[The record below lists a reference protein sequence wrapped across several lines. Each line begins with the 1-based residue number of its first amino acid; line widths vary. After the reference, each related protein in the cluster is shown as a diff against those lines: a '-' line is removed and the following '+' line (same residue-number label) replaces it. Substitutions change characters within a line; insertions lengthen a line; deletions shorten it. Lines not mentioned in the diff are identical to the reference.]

1 MMYIGTSLGRC
12 LQSLLLDKVS
22 KDDVLVIITRTK
34 SETLEQFIGV
44 VKQYHESGNFTSSR
58 PAEYDLAVKPW
69 EEVEKLATDLYNDGK
84 IHQPRNF
91 VGLGKSFYH
100 PDLNRIDWH
109 NKNEIWMEVS
119 PTNRNTTPAVVNAY
133 KEYRMLDELTK

>member
-12 LQSLLLDKVS
+12 LQSLLLGKVS

-44 VKQYHESGNFTSSR
+44 VKQYHEDGNFTSSR

-69 EEVEKLATDLYNDGK
+69 EEVEKLATDLYNGGK

-91 VGLGKSFYH
+91 VGLSRSFYH
-100 PDLNRIDWH
+100 PDLNNWD

-133 KEYRMLDELTK
+133 KEYRILDELTK

>member
-44 VKQYHESGNFTSSR
+44 VKQYHESSNFTSSR

-69 EEVEKLATDLYNDGK
+69 EEVEKLATDLYNGGK

-91 VGLGKSFYH
+91 VGLGRSFYYQ
-100 PDLNRIDWH
+100 DLNSWD